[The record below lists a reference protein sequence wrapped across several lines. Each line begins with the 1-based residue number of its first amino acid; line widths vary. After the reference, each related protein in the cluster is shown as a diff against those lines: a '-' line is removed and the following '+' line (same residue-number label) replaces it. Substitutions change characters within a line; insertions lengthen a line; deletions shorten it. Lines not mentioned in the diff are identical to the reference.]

1 MLSFINRYRNI
12 IRGWIPACVALVAG
26 LASCSPDD
34 MPGGGNTDTGRA
46 VIELSM
52 SQSSASADLSVDS
65 RAGEEGSR
73 AGFYSSTRIVMRICS
88 NKDGRSGSDMYTRT
102 IATASAQIGSGNV
115 GYSTLGF
122 GLDDIRY
129 WDDAD
134 GRDAKLSVYAVAIP
148 NETAESLLPAD
159 KFGAYTAGSGWGLE
173 DGSTAAARN
182 TVVWTLAADQ
192 HVAGETA
199 NDKDLVYSNNIKN
212 GGADGV
218 YRYDFVQG
226 KYMPDGY
233 PGLENIS
240 SLFDGEMKF
249 VESGTIGKFDRGH
262 LIFRHAL
269 SRITVKLVKGDGFDA
284 SPFAFT
290 KSGTNIRLINVPMSG
305 TFDVPSGT
313 WSNVSNGDILYLT
326 KINNTGD
333 ETYNLVGN
341 TLPGREIGK
350 DSSANIIEF
359 YIDNNKYQVTEKM
372 LYAALVG
379 KSGVTSDGSKITAEQ
394 GKNYELR
401 IKVSK
406 QRIDNITA
414 TVADWVT
421 VTADEQNPSN
431 AYITLSLS
439 TPTGTECENFDLY
452 RLNDPSA
459 EISIDGTYKHY
470 AWYTGYNT
478 DGAAELEKVTDAVNG
493 DHWSTKWFFED
504 NMAFYHFR
512 TVSKETLKNSV
523 ATATTITTDATNGDY
538 FEIGST
544 TATDYDPHWG
554 APMLPGATLKYD
566 ATSDNTDAAAPAG
579 AYSSSIHWG
588 IGSTKSR
595 IAITEMH
602 IMSQVN
608 VVLKTTLGPE
618 KVVLKDA
625 SDNVAAVKL
634 VRYCQDG
641 KVELGRGMVRPSGTG
656 SDAALFLA
664 PATYFDVE
672 NVATGKY
679 FYNVVPQSLARG
691 SADADYVGL
700 EITTPDGNLYKVKK
714 LSTIKATS
722 VTDGRDQVAGS
733 YITRWFPGHRYT
745 YSFTL
750 TKTGITDMTCTVTN
764 WVDVT
769 ADNEDVTIE

>member
-1 MLSFINRYRNI
+1 MLSIINRYRNI
-12 IRGWIPACVALVAG
+12 IRGWIPACVAFVAG
-26 LASCSPDD
+26 LASCSSDE
-34 MPGGGNTDTGRA
+34 MPGGGSVDAAKTA
-46 VIELSM
+46 IEFSM
-52 SQSSASADLSVDS
+52 GQSSDASGVSIDS
-65 RAGEEGSR
+65 RVGEEDSR
-73 AGFYSSTRIVMRICS
+73 AGFYASTRIVMRICS
-88 NKDGRSGSDMYTRT
+88 YKEGRSEGDKYTRT
-102 IATASAQIGSGNV
+102 IATASAQIGSGNA
-115 GYSTLGF
+115 GYSTVDF
-122 GLDDIRY
+122 EHDDIRY

-134 GRDAKLSVYAVAIP
+134 GRDAKLSVYAVAIQDK
-148 NETAESLLPAD
+148 TAESLLPAD
-159 KFGAYTAGSGWGLE
+159 KFGAYTAGSGWALE

-182 TVVWTLAADQ
+182 TVEWTLAADQ
-192 HVAGETA
+192 HAAGETP
-199 NDKDLVYSNNIKN
+199 NDKDLVYSNNIKS

-218 YRYDFVQG
+218 YRYDFEQG
-226 KYMPDGY
+226 KYIPDGF
-233 PGLENIS
+233 PGLGNIS

-269 SRITVKLVKGDGFDA
+269 SRITVKLVKGDGFDT

-290 KSGTNIRLINVPMSG
+290 KSGTNVRLINVPMSG

-313 WSNVSNGDILYLT
+313 WSNVSNGDILYLN

-414 TVADWVT
+414 TVAEWVS
-421 VTADEQNPSN
+421 VTSEEMQPSN
-431 AYITLSLS
+431 AYITLDLYD
-439 TPTGTECENFDLY
+439 PTGTECENFDLY

-478 DGAAELEKVTDAVNG
+478 DGAAYLEKVIDAVNG

-512 TVSKETLKNSV
+512 TVSKTTLKNSV
-523 ATATTITTDATNGDY
+523 ATATTITTDAANGDY

-544 TATDYDPHWG
+544 TAADYDPHWG
-554 APMLPGATLKYD
+554 APMRSGATLKYD
-566 ATSDNTDAAAPAG
+566 ATGDNTDATAPAG
-579 AYSSSIHWG
+579 AYSASIHWG

-595 IAITEMH
+595 VKITEMH

-608 VVLKTTLGPE
+608 VVLKTTAGPE

-625 SDNVAAVKL
+625 ADNVAAVKL

-641 KVELGRGMVRPSGTG
+641 KVELGRGMVKPTGTG
-656 SDAALFLA
+656 TDEALFIA
-664 PATYFDVE
+664 PTIYFDVE

-691 SADADYVGL
+691 AADADYVGL
-700 EITTPDGNLYKVKK
+700 EITTPDGNLYRVKK
-714 LSTIKATS
+714 LSAIKATS
-722 VTDGRDQVAGS
+722 VTDGRDQTAGS

-745 YSFTL
+745 YTFTL

-769 ADNEDVTIE
+769 AGNEDVTIE